1 MIMQAV
7 ISYPVEVLCTQTHD
21 YTDCDQISLNML
33 SWSSIGTQ
41 THDCTG
47 CCKTPVDMFLWL
59 SIGTDLNPI
68 SHPYQMLGGATS

>member
-7 ISYPVEVLCTQTHD
+7 ISYPVEVLCTR
-21 YTDCDQISLNML
+21 
-33 SWSSIGTQ
+33 

-59 SIGTDLNPI
+59 SIGTQTHDYAGCDQIPLDVLSQAVI
-68 SHPYQMLGGATS
+68 KWSYIRC